1 LTLLRIGDDAP
12 DICFVTIT
20 MFSCYSVKTP
30 TWQTTHTAS
39 SLEKM
44 SASQVHIAGVGISF
58 SSRQDLTNGAIE
70 AGARA
75 LLDAGI
81 TYAKVQLSVAGSLDE
96 FQARIPRECF
106 KAFGRQK
113 APICSMDSHS
123 ALHILAQYVRTG
135 QTNCAMLVGLDKV
148 RHATVLVVRPS

>member
-1 LTLLRIGDDAP
+1 MP
-12 DICFVTIT
+12 
-20 MFSCYSVKTP
+20 
-30 TWQTTHTAS
+30 
-39 SLEKM
+39 
-44 SASQVHIAGVGISF
+44 ASQVHVAGVGISF
-58 SSRQDLTNGAIE
+58 SSRQDLTNGATE

-96 FQARIPRECF
+96 VQARIPRECF

-123 ALHILAQYVRTG
+123 ALHVLAQCVRTG
-135 QTNCAMLVGLDKV
+135 QTDCAMLVGLDKV
-148 RHATVLVVRPS
+148 RYLPVVVALPS